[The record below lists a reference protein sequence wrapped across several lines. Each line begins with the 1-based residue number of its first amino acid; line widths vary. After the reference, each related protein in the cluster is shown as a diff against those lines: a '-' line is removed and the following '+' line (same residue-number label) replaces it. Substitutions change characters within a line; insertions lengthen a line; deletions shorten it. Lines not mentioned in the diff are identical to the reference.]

1 MLVRFGFVAMSMLL
15 ENASPSRTM
24 TFANFTKLA
33 DREAALSKL
42 ERIAEDN
49 LRSTLRM
56 LKHAKASDI
65 QMYRFSSK
73 LIPLATHQGV
83 ADWDAYPALREA
95 FREIG
100 DFVQKNRM
108 RVSFHPDHFC
118 VFSTPRPEV
127 LESSIR
133 DMEYHVRMLEEM
145 GLPESVKCNIHIGG
159 AYGDKMVAGA
169 RFIRQFQA
177 LPERYRH
184 RVTLENDDKT
194 FNAVETLEAAQ
205 AVQVPM
211 VLDVHHH
218 LVNDGG
224 VSLDKLCSSLW
235 PQIAET
241 WRLEEQRLNS
251 EAADAANAAAG
262 KDDTY
267 EISLPPKIHFS
278 SPKEGPNP
286 RSHAD
291 YLNADDL
298 LLFLRKVAAATPQL
312 DCMLEAKLKDKA
324 LLALMDD
331 FRMLADRGEGVR
343 IVDDGSIEVTEL

>member
-1 MLVRFGFVAMSMLL
+1 MSMLL

-33 DREAALSKL
+33 DREAALRKL
-42 ERIAEDN
+42 ERTAEDN
-49 LRSTLRM
+49 LRSTLRI

-73 LIPLATHQGV
+73 LIPLATHQAV
-83 ADWDAYPALREA
+83 ADWDAYPVLRKA
-95 FREIG
+95 FRDIG

-118 VFSTPRPEV
+118 VFSTPRSEV
-127 LESSIR
+127 LESSKR

-159 AYGDKMVAGA
+159 AYGDKLVAGA

-177 LPERYRH
+177 LPKRYRH

-218 LVNDGG
+218 QVNDGG
-224 VSLDKLCSSLW
+224 VSLDKLCRSLW

-251 EAADAANAAAG
+251 EALGGTGDAE
-262 KDDTY
+262 

-278 SPKEGPNP
+278 SPKEGTNP

-291 YLNADDL
+291 YLNVDDL
-298 LLFLRKVAAATPQL
+298 LLFLRKVAAVTPQL
-312 DCMLEAKLKDKA
+312 DCMLEAKFKDKA
-324 LLALMDD
+324 LLALMND
-331 FRMLADRGEGVR
+331 FRMLAARGEGVR
-343 IVDDGSIEVTEL
+343 IVDGGSIEVTEL